1 MLISPCLDPTEIVPA
16 THKKAPRAA
25 RPGQP
30 AQGAGRPD
38 GAYRAPRGGD
48 EGYRRRDDGEGKKDQ
63 APSGDFRPRY
73 VVSFIC
79 NCLCSFVAAAS
90 VAEELD
96 EEPLRPKQMYLEMS
110 ASAYFIADL
119 KRNLS
124 AFDFPTFSIYIYPG
138 CALYVKQQLM
148 SPAFLS
154 LRMGVE
160 SIGRSL
166 FG

>member
-1 MLISPCLDPTEIVPA
+1 MLFSIMLISPCLDPTEIVPA

-73 VVSFIC
+73 VASWIC
-79 NCLCSFVAAAS
+79 NCLCSYVAA
-90 VAEELD
+90 VLAELEGEL
-96 EEPLRPKQMYLEMS
+96 PRPPKQMCLEMS

-124 AFDFPTFSIYIYPG
+124 AFDSPTFSIYIPW
-138 CALYVKQQLM
+138 
-148 SPAFLS
+148 
-154 LRMGVE
+154 LRCLRQAAADVSGIC
-160 SIGRSL
+160 SASY
-166 FG
+166 